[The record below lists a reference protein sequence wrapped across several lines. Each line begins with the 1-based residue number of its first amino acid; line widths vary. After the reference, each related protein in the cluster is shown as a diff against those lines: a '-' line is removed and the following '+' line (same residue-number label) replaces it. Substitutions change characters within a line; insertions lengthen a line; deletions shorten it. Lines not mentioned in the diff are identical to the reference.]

1 MDAGTSK
8 SWLPVTVACLL
19 AWALPGAGHAYL
31 GRRGRAAV
39 FFALVTAMVV
49 LGLAERGN
57 FSVVRASTPNL
68 SRLQVVGNL
77 SLGVAE
83 PVLRRAVYGELVYDR
98 RSLSP
103 EVGRFQRVHKERA
116 LHPGSSYGTAYLWT
130 AGLMN
135 LLLILDA
142 FDLATGRKK

>member
-1 MDAGTSK
+1 MDTGTPK
-8 SWLPVTVACLL
+8 SWLPVAAACVL

-31 GRRGRAAV
+31 RRWGRASV
-39 FFALVTAMVV
+39 FFAVVTTMAA

-57 FSVVRASTPNL
+57 FSVVRESTPNL

-77 SLGVAE
+77 SLGVSE
-83 PVLRRAVYGELVYDR
+83 PLLRRAVYGELVYDR

-103 EVGRFQRVHKERA
+103 EVGRFLRVHKERA
-116 LHPGSSYGTAYLWT
+116 LHPGSSYGTAYIWT

-135 LLLILDA
+135 LLLILDT
-142 FDLATGRKK
+142 FDLATRRKK